1 MGMSEGFSV
10 PGLSCPLLP
19 RSFIPM
25 GFQKCPVTISE
36 LLKYNRKNI
45 GNSGSLSLC
54 PGFHFSLVTLRQV
67 TWFLCLMFPGQ

>member
-10 PGLSCPLLP
+10 PGVTCPLLP

-25 GFQKCPVTISE
+25 GFQKYPVTISE

-45 GNSGSLSLC
+45 DSE
-54 PGFHFSLVTLRQV
+54 FRFSKFVSWLPL
-67 TWFLCLMFPGQ
+67 